1 MNTSRGEF
9 ADYTLVSFMYTDAE
23 VRTKTDESPR
33 EYQIPMHTV
42 FDILKSFLYGR
53 TSAIIQLQLIEDKCT
68 LFKLAEVSEG
78 EA

>member
-33 EYQIPMHTV
+33 EYQIPMHTI
-42 FDILKSFLYGR
+42 FDILNSFPDGS
-53 TSAIIQLQLIEDKCT
+53 TSAIIHL
-68 LFKLAEVSEG
+68 
-78 EA
+78 